1 MGFYFRKSINLAK
14 GVRLNLSK
22 SGVSVSLGTKGA
34 RFTIGPKG
42 TRTTFSIPNTGIYY
56 TKNYSYKKKEEKE
69 NSVSCDEKQLDQ
81 YNDYLDNVTKLYKF
95 SYNPIDWQKLSVS
108 KVEYDDSEE
117 IAAEKQYNEIKP
129 NIFMEEGDEIF
140 EKRKQEAY
148 QHFLDVK
155 KQAQEKYQTQNE
167 IVELAKMVVTGDSDS
182 YYQVLSNDE
191 TAERLKEYFKDIE
204 FCYIDRYTMAVC
216 VNTDI
221 DRIIP
226 EVKVVKQNNKII
238 EKTIPTIEYH
248 KISQD
253 YVCSL
258 AIRLAREMF
267 SLLPIDKLVVDCV
280 ENDALI
286 LSVVFEKD
294 EIENTDFDSLP
305 DASDYIKKYDNH
317 MSFTQTKGFGE
328 VESLL
333 KKLDA

>member
-22 SGVSVSLGTKGA
+22 SGVSLSLGTKGA

-81 YNDYLDNVTKLYKF
+81 YNNYLDNVTKLYKF

-140 EKRKQEAY
+140 EKRKHQAY

-191 TAERLKEYFKDIE
+191 TAR
-204 FCYIDRYTMAVC
+204 
-216 VNTDI
+216 
-221 DRIIP
+221 
-226 EVKVVKQNNKII
+226 
-238 EKTIPTIEYH
+238 
-248 KISQD
+248 
-253 YVCSL
+253 
-258 AIRLAREMF
+258 
-267 SLLPIDKLVVDCV
+267 
-280 ENDALI
+280 
-286 LSVVFEKD
+286 
-294 EIENTDFDSLP
+294 
-305 DASDYIKKYDNH
+305 
-317 MSFTQTKGFGE
+317 G
-328 VESLL
+328 
-333 KKLDA
+333 

>member
-22 SGVSVSLGTKGA
+22 SGVSLSLGTKGA

-69 NSVSCDEKQLDQ
+69 NSVSCDVKQLDQ

-129 NIFMEEGDEIF
+129 NIFMEEGDDIF

-155 KQAQEKYQTQNE
+155 KQAQEKYQT
-167 IVELAKMVVTGDSDS
+167 
-182 YYQVLSNDE
+182 
-191 TAERLKEYFKDIE
+191 
-204 FCYIDRYTMAVC
+204 
-216 VNTDI
+216 
-221 DRIIP
+221 
-226 EVKVVKQNNKII
+226 
-238 EKTIPTIEYH
+238 
-248 KISQD
+248 
-253 YVCSL
+253 
-258 AIRLAREMF
+258 
-267 SLLPIDKLVVDCV
+267 
-280 ENDALI
+280 
-286 LSVVFEKD
+286 
-294 EIENTDFDSLP
+294 
-305 DASDYIKKYDNH
+305 
-317 MSFTQTKGFGE
+317 
-328 VESLL
+328 
-333 KKLDA
+333 